1 MPVRIELQ
9 TTVTPFD
16 ASFLEFLPVVEKAMI
31 DHGLNPRDFIIAK
44 DATQFNSYPGLR
56 QRFHSYTVFVRGKNF
71 TVLQPTDSAFLKYFY
86 DRCVAPEEVAP
97 SPEHKLQG
105 IIGRLLHWLNQPVTG
120 IGTKAGE

>member
-71 TVLQPTDSAFLKYFY
+71 TVLQPTDRRFSNISTTGVLP
-86 DRCVAPEEVAP
+86 RRRSLPRP
-97 SPEHKLQG
+97 SISCKELSG
-105 IIGRLLHWLNQPVTG
+105 VCCIGSINR
-120 IGTKAGE
+120 